1 MPGSPDGPLDTA
13 REAGRGFLWITAAKV
28 YFLATATLSSL
39 AFPRLFGDP
48 VLFGRFRVV
57 TGLLNVITMVVI
69 TATVQG
75 VSRLCS
81 EEGAWVRGVR
91 AAALRVQTA
100 LFVPVFVVLLAG
112 AGVLAGRV
120 FGDGA
125 LASPIRAASFV
136 VIAYAFYAVLVGT
149 LNGTRRFATQ
159 AGLDITFSTLKT
171 GLMIGAVVVT
181 GSVTAAFASF
191 STAAVAVLLAALV
204 VARPVAGAPD
214 TGVAPAP
221 SRYLAYLL
229 PLGGYALLLNL
240 LLQADILGLKVALGH
255 GAADAAD
262 RASAVAGIYGAA
274 KNVAMIPYQAVIS
287 LTLVVFPFV
296 SGATSRDDREAADAM
311 VRGAMRWCAV
321 LSCAAVVLL
330 VPAGGDFLAWMFGE
344 PYRTGGP
351 WLLPLLAA
359 VTGLAFLFVANA
371 ILASA
376 GRPGA
381 SLWSGGVAV
390 AVQVGLLG
398 VLLGGPSG
406 EGAGGWDGSIRAGGS
421 AALATLAGC
430 ACGAGASLWG
440 LHRRFPA
447 ARWTWTAVM
456 AVGASVVAL
465 ALDHAV
471 EARLPWPGRSTLALA
486 VFAASLVATRAVD
499 RDDLVA
505 VRSVFQRR
513 RT

>member
-1 MPGSPDGPLDTA
+1 MPASPDRPGNAA
-13 REAGRGFLWITAAKV
+13 REAGRGFLWITAAKG

-39 AFPRLFGDP
+39 VFPRLFGDP
-48 VLFGRFRVV
+48 VLFGRYRVV

-91 AAALRVQTA
+91 ASAFRVQAAL
-100 LFVPVFVVLLAG
+100 FGPVFIVLLAG
-112 AGVLAGRV
+112 AGLLAGQV
-120 FGDGA
+120 FGDAA
-125 LASPIRAASFV
+125 LADPIRAASFV

-149 LNGTRRFATQ
+149 LNGTRRFASQ

-181 GSVTAAFASF
+181 GSVTAAFVSF
-191 STAAVAVLLAALV
+191 SVAAALVLLVAFV
-204 VARPVAGAPD
+204 VARPTGVVPD
-214 TGVAPAP
+214 TGTVPPA
-221 SRYLAYLL
+221 SRYLAYIL

-255 GAADAAD
+255 GAAGAAD

-296 SGATSRDDREAADAM
+296 SGATSREDHEAADAM

-321 LSCAAVVLL
+321 LSCVAVVVL
-330 VPAGGDFLAWMFGE
+330 VPAGRDLLAWMFGE

-359 VTGLAFLFVANA
+359 VTALAFLFVANA
-371 ILASA
+371 VLASA

-381 SLWSGGVAV
+381 SLWSGGLAV
-390 AVQVGLLG
+390 AVQIGLLG
-398 VLLGGPSG
+398 VFLWGPPG
-406 EGAGGWDGSIRAGGS
+406 EGPMGEVVPAGGR
-421 AALATLAGC
+421 AALATLVGC
-430 ACGAGASLWG
+430 ASGAAASLWV
-440 LHRRFPA
+440 LRRRFPA
-447 ARWTWTAVM
+447 ARWSWTAFM
-456 AVGASVVAL
+456 ALGGTVLAL
-465 ALDHAV
+465 ALNRIVDG
-471 EARLPWPGRSTLALA
+471 LIPWPARSVLALS
-486 VFAASLVATRAVD
+486 VFAAILGVTHAVD
-499 RDDLVA
+499 RDDLRA
-505 VRSVFQRR
+505 LRSILGRR
-513 RT
+513 RP